1 MARFVLLALFVCC
14 LGSERTVAAPGPS
27 FSCTTARDT
36 LALIICSDPSLSELD
51 LEMVR
56 SFYALRHIPSVD
68 QQRLRAEADDHY
80 KRVIGACNLPTRTNI
95 TPDLVARAKSCIT
108 NLYRRQRDAWAQEAL
123 RQRTE
128 TSYELSTTIPDH
140 LGLQELLIQRS
151 FLDSNAL
158 VDGVYG
164 PSTRAGIQSAQAA
177 AGLPQTGFP
186 TADLVRWLRSDPRSP
201 QTEFRAA
208 PNAPR
213 SSTAFPPK
221 ADPLQKLDPSAPR
234 LSQSTPQGETCPD
247 LEAYDVALVVDNS
260 ISMGFPATLSAADE
274 QKLGPSQIQ
283 ERHRLLTQTP
293 PELQRMAEAR
303 RATLGILD
311 TLPSKTRIQFFTF
324 GPPQNLPPEVA
335 NCLVTRVG
343 NYDGEQRA
351 DFRHALDKLQPEI
364 AGTPLA
370 FSIDHAAAAIRRR
383 VKGSPGFVIVVTDG
397 LETCNADPCAAA
409 QRARALDPDL
419 SIIVVDIAENK
430 HVACLAEVTEGRVF
444 SAGRGSDIGRLLSAA
459 IKPRPTS
466 VCYQRTRPIVLP

>member
-1 MARFVLLALFVCC
+1 MGRLFLWALLVCC
-14 LGSERTVAAPGPS
+14 LGSNRAVAAPGPS
-27 FSCTTARDT
+27 FNCTTARDT

-68 QQRLRAEADDHY
+68 QQRLRTEADDHY
-80 KRVIGACNLPTRTNI
+80 KRVVGACNLPTRTNI
-95 TPDLVARAKSCIT
+95 NPDLVARAKSCIT

-123 RQRTE
+123 RQGAE
-128 TSYELSTTIPDH
+128 TSYELSTTILDH
-140 LGLQELLIQRS
+140 MGLQELLVRRN
-151 FLDSNAL
+151 FLDSDAS

-186 TADLVRWLRSDPRSP
+186 TPDLVRWLRSDPRSP
-201 QTEFRAA
+201 PSEFRAA
-208 PNAPR
+208 PDAPL
-213 SSTAFPPK
+213 SSTVLPPK
-221 ADPLQKLDPSAPR
+221 ADPAQRPDASAPR
-234 LSQSTPQGETCPD
+234 FSQSPPQGETCPD

-260 ISMGFPATLSAADE
+260 ISMGYPATLSAADE
-274 QKLGPSQIQ
+274 QKFGPSQIQ

-311 TLPSKTRIQFFTF
+311 TLPSKTRIQLLTF
-324 GPPQNLPPEVA
+324 GPPQNLPPTVA

-343 NYDGEQRA
+343 SYDGEQRA
-351 DFRHALDKLQPEI
+351 DFRRALDRLQPEI

-397 LETCNADPCAAA
+397 FETCNADPCAAA

-419 SIIVVDIAENK
+419 SIIVVDIAENN
-430 HVACLAEVTEGRVF
+430 HVSCLAEATEGRVF

-459 IKPRPTS
+459 LKPRPTS
-466 VCYQRTRPIVLP
+466 VCHQRTRPIILP